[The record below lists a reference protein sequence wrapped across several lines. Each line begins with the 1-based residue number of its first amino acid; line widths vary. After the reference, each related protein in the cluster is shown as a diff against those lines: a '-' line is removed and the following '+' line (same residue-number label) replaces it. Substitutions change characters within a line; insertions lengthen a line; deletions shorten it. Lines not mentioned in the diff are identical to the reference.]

1 MPKLR
6 QAVMVL
12 MGVIVGGI
20 VVGGVFAATHGG
32 GEVRIAA
39 QKHADG
45 RVEVALQEKL
55 DDGAWGERRLPD
67 RRFLAADAPA
77 GRWLTS
83 SSVETAPAEP
93 AATAAPAPT
102 PYPVCVVHH
111 GSDADEFWLNLGRN
125 AYITGL
131 NFGLAVTVHGSADR
145 AQQAQLIRDCTDD
158 GAKAIAT
165 SVPNADALRGAIS
178 YAQDAGVLLLTFNS
192 GSGDADDLDVAVH
205 VSLDE
210 EAVGRRAGAAFNEAE
225 AEGVALCVLH
235 ERDNSGLE
243 ERCDALEQTYAG
255 GAMERIYVVGVEDV
269 ERSTAQLTERLQAGG
284 VGAVMTL
291 NTSLMLP
298 AAAAAQAGGAD
309 VEIGG
314 IGALE
319 AVQAVATGSVL
330 FAITDQPWFQ
340 IDYALASI
348 RNFLGAM
355 DLGLPLSGISISPA
369 TLVSVEPFVIDRQLA
384 FYVLARVQEL
394 LGEDFPA
401 FEGDQ

>member
-6 QAVMVL
+6 QAVMMLVMFIL
-12 MGVIVGGI
+12 GGI

-83 SSVETAPAEP
+83 SSLETAPAEP
-93 AATAAPAPT
+93 AAAMSPAPP

-111 GSDADEFWLNLGRN
+111 GSDADEFWRNLGRH
-125 AYITGL
+125 ARFTGL
-131 NFGLAVTVHGSADR
+131 NFGLGVTVHSSADR
-145 AQQAQLIRDCTDD
+145 TEQAQLIRDCVDG
-158 GAKAIAT
+158 GAKAIVT
-165 SVPNADALRGAIS
+165 SVPSADALRDAIS

-192 GSGDADDLDVAVH
+192 GSGDAEDFSVDVH
-205 VSLDE
+205 VALDE
-210 EAVGRRAGAAFNEAE
+210 EAVGRRAGAAFNEANV
-225 AEGVALCVLH
+225 EGVALCVLH

-243 ERCDALEQTYAG
+243 ERCDALEQAYVG
-255 GAMERIYVVGVEDV
+255 GAMERLYVDGLEDIS
-269 ERSTAQLTERLQAGG
+269 RSTAQLTERLQAGG

-291 NTSLMLP
+291 NNSLMLP
-298 AAAAAQAGGAD
+298 SAAAAQRASAD
-309 VEIGG
+309 VKIGG

-319 AVQAVATGSVL
+319 AVRAVAAGEVL
-330 FAITDQPWFQ
+330 FGISDQPWFQ
-340 IDYALASI
+340 IDYVLAST
-348 RNFLGAM
+348 RTFLGWIE
-355 DLGLPLSGISISPA
+355 LGLPLSVLSISPA
-369 TLVSVEPFVIDRQLA
+369 TLVFVEPFVIDREFA
-384 FYVLARVQEL
+384 FYALARLREI
-394 LGEDFPA
+394 LGEESPDS
-401 FEGDQ
+401 EGDQ